1 MMEMS
6 RIMFVLS
13 DEFHVSMDK
22 SKEHLSKMIYEEKID
37 LVVIVAFP
45 DILNYIPDLKT
56 YYKDNYGEDLNLNVL
71 IIKDLNN
78 MDYVFERFKYKINE
92 FPNSDITINYTN
104 GSNKLSAIGII
115 IARLYGLKI
124 QDKFEIE
131 DTAKLSEFNVVDER
145 NSGSIMYIIKKLFN
159 NYSYNIAKELLEE
172 NYSVLN
178 VVEQRFSGIID
189 LYYRWDSFDYIFKDY
204 GYLIDFFTNLESL
217 PENIKALEILS
228 DNNNKLFNSY
238 KIADLIN
245 NAGRRIEENRYD
257 DAVIRLY
264 KTLELISEV
273 ELYEKYG
280 IKKND
285 VHINELRELNI
296 DKQSL
301 KTIIDR
307 LDYKYPKYNI
317 SLKSS
322 FFLLQKLYDD
332 VGKHYYYNKN
342 QYQQLFQKR
351 NISILVHGSYTY
363 NVVEVN
369 QMYELVVSMAKKYDK
384 DMDKYLEAT
393 KFPKFK
399 I

>member
-1 MMEMS
+1 MS

-131 DTAKLSEFNVVDER
+131 DTAKLSEFNAVDER

-351 NISILVHGSYTY
+351 NISILVHGNYTY

>member
-1 MMEMS
+1 MS

-332 VGKHYYYNKN
+332 VGKHYYYNKD

-351 NISILVHGSYTY
+351 NISILVHGNYTY

>member
-351 NISILVHGSYTY
+351 NISILVHGNYTY

>member
-1 MMEMS
+1 MS

-351 NISILVHGSYTY
+351 NISILVHGNYTY

>member
-332 VGKHYYYNKN
+332 VGKHYYYNKD

>member
-1 MMEMS
+1 MS

-145 NSGSIMYIIKKLFN
+145 NSGSIMYIIKKLLN

-301 KTIIDR
+301 KTNIDR

-332 VGKHYYYNKN
+332 VGKHYYYNKD